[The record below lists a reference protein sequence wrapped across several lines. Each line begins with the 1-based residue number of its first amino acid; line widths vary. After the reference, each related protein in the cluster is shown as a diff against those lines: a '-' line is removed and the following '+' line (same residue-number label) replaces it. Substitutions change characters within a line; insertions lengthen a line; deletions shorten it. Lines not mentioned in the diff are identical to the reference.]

1 MIPSPA
7 KLEEIEV
14 TYRHALRI
22 WWAILWRTAL
32 LSVLSSLALVYL
44 ESAVA
49 RLLLPGEVPTI
60 RHWWSIF
67 CMVQGAVLAALIGL
81 AILRRMLRRHFHHFR
96 IVLAKHQ
103 TYYTEPF

>member
-32 LSVLSSLALVYL
+32 LSALSSLALDHL
-44 ESAVA
+44 ESSAA
-49 RLLLPGEVPTI
+49 RLLLPGELPTI
-60 RHWWSIF
+60 SHWWSTF
-67 CMVQGAVLAALIGL
+67 CLVQGAILAALIGV
-81 AILRRMLRRHFHHFR
+81 AILRLILRRHFDHFR

-103 TYYTEPF
+103 SYYTEPF